1 VIAFRMCL
9 SLTHI
14 FSQLYWMTL
23 LKLYKYQLSLT
34 NLLDALRHSQYGAK
48 VDAHCDRPATKLSGQ
63 RLQWLKFLSYSE

>member
-1 VIAFRMCL
+1 
-9 SLTHI
+9 
-14 FSQLYWMTL
+14 MTL